1 MKDVNGYRVI
11 VKQELRELD
20 AQGYLLEHEKT
31 KARVVAIETEDD
43 NKVFSIG
50 FRTPPGDSTGVAHIV
65 EHSVLCGSKDFPV
78 KDPFVELEKG
88 SLNTFLNAMTYPD
101 KTVYPVASCND
112 KDFQNLMHVY
122 LDAVF
127 YPNIYNEEKIFKQE
141 GWHYELEDVDGTLK
155 YNGVVFNEMKGV
167 FSSPKEL
174 LERKIQQ
181 SLFPDSAYGWESG
194 GDPAVI
200 PDLTYEEFLDFHS
213 RYYHPSNS
221 YIYLY
226 GDMDMAE
233 KLAWIDENYLSSFD
247 YLEVD
252 SAVRRQ
258 KAFDQPVEVNGHYSL
273 AEGEPEENKA
283 YFSYNAVTGTSL
295 DRERY
300 IAFQVLNYVL
310 VQGVGAPVK
319 QALLDQGIGTE
330 ISGFFEESICQ
341 PYFSIIAKN
350 VSADKKEQFVS
361 VIREELEKLV
371 KDGINRDSLNAGLNS
386 LEFRYREADF
396 GAYPKGLMYGLQIF
410 DSWLYDGDQPFI
422 HIRANDTF
430 RKLREEMDNGYFESL
445 IRAFLLDNTHRSVV
459 TVEPKTGLTAQME
472 AEQAERLQ
480 RYFETLTTDQ
490 KEKLVRE
497 TKELRQYQEEPTPK
511 EMLEKIPL
519 LARDDIGKKA
529 PGFSNLEKMAGG
541 CRVIHHDYFTNGIH
555 YVYLYFN
562 IKPFLKDYA
571 PYISLLCSVLGCVD
585 TDEHDKLS
593 YSNEILQNAGDMF
606 FEPRMYQSRVNR
618 GQYDAYL
625 VFGTKVFT
633 DKTQRILDLLCEAV
647 TESHLD
653 DEKRLREIIGEQR
666 SYLGVRLVS
675 AGHSTAVSRAMAYTS
690 EPSLYDEQISG
701 ISYYRFLKELEENF
715 EEHSQNLIQVLKQL
729 TEMIFVR
736 ENMIAGITCA
746 KEDYAGFENAF
757 LQFQKKFPAGEKPGD
772 AARTKIQE
780 PDCRCGD
787 IMDNEGFKT
796 AGQVQYVARS
806 GNFMDAGVDY
816 TGVYKIVKSILSF
829 DYLWNEIR
837 VKGGAYGAMCGFG
850 NTGEGYFVSYR
861 DPKLAETND
870 IYKAV
875 PEYLQNFEADERDM
889 TKYIIGTISHMDVPL
904 MPKAKGSR
912 SMAAYFTG
920 VSEEDVQRERD
931 QVLAA
936 TSEDIRAAAKMAEA
950 VLGADKICVLG
961 NEDKVSENSELFRK
975 IDTI

>member
-141 GWHYELEDVDGTLK
+141 GWHYELEDVDGVLK

-200 PDLTYEEFLDFHS
+200 PDLTYEQFLDFHS

-350 VSADKKEQFVS
+350 VSPDKKEQFVS

-396 GAYPKGLMYGLQIF
+396 GTYPKGLMYGLQIF

-445 IRAFLLDNTHRSVV
+445 IRTFLLDNTHRSVV

-497 TKELRQYQEEPTPK
+497 TKELRRYQEEPSPK

-519 LARDDIGKKA
+519 LAREDIGKKA
-529 PGFSNLEKMAGG
+529 PGFSNVEKMAGG

-585 TDEHDKLS
+585 TDGHDKLS

-701 ISYYRFLKELEENF
+701 ISYYRFLKDLEENF
-715 EEHSQNLIQVLKQL
+715 DKHSQNLIQVLKQL

-746 KEDYAGFENAF
+746 KEDYAAFENAF
-757 LQFQKKFPAGEKPGD
+757 LQFQQKFPAGEKPGD
-772 AARTKIQE
+772 AAGTKLQE

-787 IMDNEGFKT
+787 ITDNEGFKT

-837 VKGGAYGAMCGFG
+837 VKGGAYGAMCGFS

-875 PEYLQNFEADERDM
+875 PEYLRNFEADERDM

-961 NEDKVSENSELFRK
+961 NEDKVSENSALFRK